1 MPSGILHRAAWGSIA
16 EPVLRACE
24 AEILYGK
31 YRQDLPDFPN
41 FLQSAGAD
49 WFPSQ
54 DAFADLTRS
63 AAHMNTAQAWWQ
75 IQNTFWETAH
85 LMAHARAYQDIEA
98 QEADEERRLLV
109 HLTKLQF
116 FNLAA
121 HLICKVE
128 DWFLLLLFVN
138 SGASLIPTIDVHK
151 ADWPKEI
158 TRKAINEGLKLRKS
172 ERFCGR
178 FRKSNP
184 YLDALADEDYRTIRS
199 VCRKLGRPRSVGTIR
214 EYRNEIAHRG
224 LPAVDYPFFSPQ
236 FRFPKK
242 EGQGTVL
249 GIGGGATV
257 KYKFLELYDH
267 AIAALKHLETQLL
280 RIKSIPVFAPG

>member
-1 MPSGILHRAAWGSIA
+1 MPILTVDLVFTDAAGDQQKYTKLFDAQRDLNRAAWGFIA

-31 YRQDLPDFPN
+31 YRQDLPDFQK
-41 FLQSAGAD
+41 FLQSAGANWFPS

-54 DAFADLTRS
+54 HAFADLTRS

-138 SGASLIPTIDVHK
+138 SGASLIPTINVHK

-158 TRKAINEGLKLRKS
+158 TWKAINEGLKLRKS

-178 FRKSNP
+178 FRKSNR
-184 YLDALADEDYRTIRS
+184 YLDALADEETVRS
-199 VCRKLGRPRSVGTIR
+199 AVSAGSWEGRDQ
-214 EYRNEIAHRG
+214 
-224 LPAVDYPFFSPQ
+224 L
-236 FRFPKK
+236 
-242 EGQGTVL
+242 VL
-249 GIGGGATV
+249 SANTAM
-257 KYKFLELYDH
+257 K
-267 AIAALKHLETQLL
+267 
-280 RIKSIPVFAPG
+280 